1 MYVLKELDEIAK
13 EGVEGDLYVA
23 GDLVADGYL
32 KDQAPFAASD
42 LLEAPSP
49 FIINPFA
56 KEDESKYFLQI
67 FDTLKLN
74 QL

>member
-1 MYVLKELDEIAK
+1 MYILKELDEIAK

-32 KDQAPFAASD
+32 KDPAPVATSD
-42 LLEAPSP
+42 LTDAPLP

-56 KEDESKYFLQI
+56 KEDESKYAYFC
-67 FDTLKLN
+67 N
-74 QL
+74 S

>member
-32 KDQAPFAASD
+32 KDPAPAAASD
-42 LLEAPSP
+42 LLDSPSP
-49 FIINPFA
+49 FIVNPFA
-56 KEDESKYFLQI
+56 NEEESEYFLQ
-67 FDTLKLN
+67 FL
-74 QL
+74 